1 MSAPSERTALL
12 KQFASAIG
20 SGTPET
26 RLPPSQTSFQAG
38 ASGAPAAGTLPTP
51 NEIKL
56 DLSQPAALGA
66 GTTGPAHVSGPV
78 APSAAGGGVG
88 NPSGAAPTPTMPL
101 PRKTGLRHRA
111 RLEREEPLREKAALG
126 FVGRLSTY
134 CTCTTYDLRALYAA
148 LQQITS
154 KANLTVRRLS
164 RDLLLLQRR
173 PSRRRI
179 GAIRELLRSG
189 EDARGSRLPCGND
202 RSGDEHTEMLPT
214 TASPPNDQ
222 QNRAGLARQR
232 MNRTMDPSWRTMD
245 AEEALDPSFALDD
258 DQEVED
264 VVAGAAIFFFSYGT
278 LVCWGLS
285 EAGEWG
291 ILDWLQAFENG
302 QLSPAEMEKE
312 FFTYT
317 YSYEAD
323 KARIK
328 NDNIMLPGALVERSQ
343 LVGMRIAAPPAA
355 ILDPNA
361 EAENEWTQLE
371 EADLSDEELVQVQAG
386 ISHALAQSCKLGS
399 FENSVDL
406 LIERCGNVPL
416 DLVRFGELRL
426 GARDVMRMSGE
437 VHLYRSYFN
446 LQTDLLGTPD
456 WFWENEEVEPLY
468 ERTARWLDTEKRGQ
482 LLNQRLEILKD
493 LFMLFRD
500 EVHVRTEHRLEW
512 IIIIL
517 IVAEVLLQLLAMAL
531 GAAQSTA

>member
-1 MSAPSERTALL
+1 VNGDDE
-12 KQFASAIG
+12 I
-20 SGTPET
+20 ET
-26 RLPPSQTSFQAG
+26 E
-38 ASGAPAAGTLPTP
+38 PT
-51 NEIKL
+51 
-56 DLSQPAALGA
+56 
-66 GTTGPAHVSGPV
+66 
-78 APSAAGGGVG
+78 
-88 NPSGAAPTPTMPL
+88 
-101 PRKTGLRHRA
+101 
-111 RLEREEPLREKAALG
+111 
-126 FVGRLSTY
+126 F
-134 CTCTTYDLRALYAA
+134 
-148 LQQITS
+148 
-154 KANLTVRRLS
+154 
-164 RDLLLLQRR
+164 
-173 PSRRRI
+173 
-179 GAIRELLRSG
+179 
-189 EDARGSRLPCGND
+189 
-202 RSGDEHTEMLPT
+202 
-214 TASPPNDQ
+214 
-222 QNRAGLARQR
+222 
-232 MNRTMDPSWRTMD
+232 
-245 AEEALDPSFALDD
+245 DD

-285 EAGEWG
+285 EAGEWAT
-291 ILDWLQAFENG
+291 LDWLQPFENG

-328 NDNIMLPGALVERSQ
+328 NDNIMLPGALVERSR
-343 LVGMRIAAPPAA
+343 LVGMRRSASQSTVLAPMG
-355 ILDPNA
+355 DS
-361 EAENEWTQLE
+361 ENEWAQLE

-386 ISHALAQSCKLGS
+386 VSHALAQSCKLGS

-416 DLVRFGELRL
+416 DLVRFGELHL
-426 GARDVMRMSGE
+426 SARDVMRMSGE

-456 WFWENEEVEPLY
+456 WFWENEQVEPLY

-517 IVAEVLLQLLAMAL
+517 IVVEVVLQLFAMAL
-531 GAAQSTA
+531 GSTTNP

>member
-1 MSAPSERTALL
+1 MSASNERTALL
-12 KQFASAIG
+12 KQFASVMG
-20 SGTPET
+20 SGSSET
-26 RLPPSQTSFQAG
+26 RPAPSLGTGQGATTSTASALTTPPDVR
-38 ASGAPAAGTLPTP
+38 
-51 NEIKL
+51 L
-56 DLSQPAALGA
+56 DLSHSGSTNPVSTGSTLTTGVVLP
-66 GTTGPAHVSGPV
+66 GTTSG
-78 APSAAGGGVG
+78 AVG
-88 NPSGAAPTPTMPL
+88 NTNTSTPATTVPL
-101 PRKTGLRHRA
+101 PRKTGFRHRA

-126 FVGRLSTY
+126 FLGRLSTY

-148 LQQITS
+148 LQQVES
-154 KANLTVRRLS
+154 KVSLSVRRLS

-179 GAIRELLRSG
+179 GAVRELLRSG
-189 EDARGSRLPCGND
+189 DEANESRTATDDESLKYDETSLSTAARAGSRPRLWL
-202 RSGDEHTEMLPT
+202 RSTERVRGEPGE
-214 TASPPNDQ
+214 ASW
-222 QNRAGLARQR
+222 A
-232 MNRTMDPSWRTMD
+232 TMDGEGRLGPELT
-245 AEEALDPSFALDD
+245 FDD

-285 EAGEWG
+285 EAGEWA
-291 ILDWLQAFENG
+291 ILDWLQPFENG

-317 YSYEAD
+317 YSHEAD

-328 NDNIMLPGALVERSQ
+328 NDNIMLPGALVERSR
-343 LVGMRIAAPPAA
+343 LVGVRRSTSQTTVLVPSG
-355 ILDPNA
+355 DS
-361 EAENEWTQLE
+361 ESNEWAQLE

-386 ISHALAQSCKLGS
+386 VSHALAQSCKLGS

-416 DLVRFGELRL
+416 DLVRFGELHL

-456 WFWENEEVEPLY
+456 WFWENEQVEPLY

-517 IVAEVLLQLLAMAL
+517 IVVEVVLQLFAMAL
-531 GAAQSTA
+531 GSRQSV